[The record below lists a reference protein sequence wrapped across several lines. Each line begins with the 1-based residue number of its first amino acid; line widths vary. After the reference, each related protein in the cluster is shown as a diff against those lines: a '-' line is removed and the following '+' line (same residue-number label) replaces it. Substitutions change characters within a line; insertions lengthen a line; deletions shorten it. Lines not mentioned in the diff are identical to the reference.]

1 MSLSEI
7 RDYLSRHF
15 LGRVKVHRRVAALPA
30 PAVLPLR
37 REVATHAVRTHARVL
52 SAELL
57 PIGGLNCSSR
67 DFRFSSEL
75 VRVKGSR
82 ITRYA
87 PRALRIGTA
96 RPLRASVRAELKR
109 AQVLPQERRNR
120 LQWQKARPAEP
131 GVMVLAWYGPIVEG
145 AVAKLTLNKQRG
157 TLLIWYNPQ
166 SRHFNPR
173 GLYLCRRLGVREKPE
188 WRWV

>member
-1 MSLSEI
+1 MSLSEV

-15 LGRVKVHRRVAALPA
+15 LGRVKIHRRVAALPA
-30 PAVLPLR
+30 PAVLLLR
-37 REVATHAVRTHARVL
+37 REVGTHVVRTHARVL

-57 PIGGLNCSSR
+57 PIDGLSCSSR

-82 ITRYA
+82 ITRYV

-96 RPLRASVRAELKR
+96 RPLRATIRAELKR
-109 AQVLPQERRNR
+109 AQVLPQERQNR

-173 GLYLCRRLGVREKPE
+173 GLYLFRRLGVREKPE